1 VSQQIK
7 KITVQGFTPTMKQKE
22 IIDVCND
29 NNIKYIV
36 GCFGRQAGKSFTA
49 LNLLLKWSL
58 ENNGSISMWVSP
70 VYSQAKKI
78 FNELITIIAG
88 SNLTKSI
95 NKSELTITFIN
106 GSILYF
112 RSGEREDTLRGYT
125 LTYLVIDE
133 AAYIKDE
140 VWNTVL
146 RPTTLVQGKKVLF
159 ISTPK
164 GRNWFY
170 NLAMRGYSEEYPQ
183 YRTLHATSFDT
194 PYITQ
199 EELIEAKQSLPETI
213 YKQEILAEFID
224 DGGEVFASLKSNA
237 ILHNYPN
244 QLPDKKYYA
253 GLDFGRQTDYT
264 VLTILNSDGEMVD
277 FYRERQKSW
286 DIIVSELLIKLKK
299 WRPVCFAE
307 VNSIG
312 DVLYEQIK
320 KQYPSIQPFIT
331 SSDSKQNLIEDLIMC
346 LNEQQLKLPS
356 PELNPELFK
365 ELSVFTYEYSPKTRK
380 IKYGAPNGFHDDT
393 VISLA
398 LAYHSYKKKASYGSY
413 VVR

>member
-1 VSQQIK
+1 MNKQ
-7 KITVQGFTPTMKQKE
+7 ITVQGFTPTLKQKE
-22 IIDVCND
+22 IIDACLAPS
-29 NNIKYIV
+29 IKYII

-49 LNLLLKWSL
+49 MNLLLKWSL
-58 ENNGSISMWVSP
+58 EDNNSVGMWVSP
-70 VYSQAKKI
+70 VYSQAKKV
-78 FNELITIIAG
+78 FTELTNTIAG
-88 SNLTKSI
+88 TGLTKSI

-106 GSILYF
+106 GSVMYF

-125 LTYLVIDE
+125 LDYLVIDE

-146 RPTTLVQGKKVLF
+146 RPTVLVNGKKVLF

-170 NLAMRGYSEEYPQ
+170 NLAMRGYSDDYPQ
-183 YRTLHATSFDT
+183 YKTFHATSFDT
-194 PYITQ
+194 PYIT
-199 EELIEAKQSLPETI
+199 EDELIEAKLSLPETI

-224 DGGEVFASLKSNA
+224 DGGEVFSNLKNVCV
-237 ILHNYPN
+237 LPNYPN
-244 QLPDKKYYA
+244 YDPSKKYYA
-253 GLDFGRQTDYT
+253 GLDFGRQNDFT
-264 VLTILNSDGEMVD
+264 VLTIVNVDGDVVD

-286 DIIVSELLIKLKK
+286 DIIISEVVAKLKK

-320 KQYPSIQPFIT
+320 KQYPSVQPFIT
-331 SSDSKQNLIEDLIMC
+331 SNDSKQNLIEDLIMGM
-346 LNEQQLKLPS
+346 NENRLKLPS
-356 PELNPELFK
+356 PDLNTDLYK

-380 IKYGAPNGFHDDT
+380 VKYGSPNGFHDDC

-398 LAYHSYKKKASYGSY
+398 LSYHSFKKKATYGTY

>member
-1 VSQQIK
+1 MIK
-7 KITVQGFTPTMKQKE
+7 QLTVQGFTPTKKQKD
-22 IIDVCND
+22 IIDACLAKD
-29 NNIKYIV
+29 IKYII

-49 LNLLLKWSL
+49 MNLLLKWSL
-58 ENNGSISMWVSP
+58 EDNGSVSMWVSP
-70 VYSQAKKI
+70 VYSQAKKV
-78 FNELITIIAG
+78 FTELTQTIAG
-88 SNLTKSI
+88 TGLTKSI

-106 GSILYF
+106 GSVMYF

-146 RPTTLVQGKKVLF
+146 RPTVLVQGKKVLF

-170 NLAMRGYSEEYPQ
+170 NLAMRGYSNDYPQ
-183 YRTLHATSFDT
+183 YRTFHATSFDT
-194 PYITQ
+194 PYITE
-199 EELIEAKQSLPETI
+199 EELVEAKMSLPETI

-224 DGGEVFASLKSNA
+224 DGGEVFSNLKLNCTLTS
-237 ILHNYPN
+237 YP
-244 QLPDKKYYA
+244 QMMVDKKYYA
-253 GLDFGRQTDYT
+253 GLDFGRQNDYT

-286 DIIVSELLIKLKK
+286 DIIISEVVNKLKK

-312 DVLYEQIK
+312 DVLFENIR
-320 KQYPSIQPFIT
+320 KQYPSIQPFVT
-331 SSDSKQNLIEDLIMC
+331 NNESKQNLIEDLIMC
-346 LNEQQLKLPS
+346 LNEEKLKLPS
-356 PELNPELFK
+356 SELNADLYK

-380 IKYGAPNGFHDDT
+380 VKYGSPNGFHDDT

-398 LAYHSYKKKASYGSY
+398 LAYHSFKKKASYGTY
-413 VVR
+413 VIR

>member
-1 VSQQIK
+1 VNK
-7 KITVQGFTPTMKQKE
+7 NITVQGFTPTRKQKE
-22 IIDVCND
+22 IIDACTTND
-29 NNIKYIV
+29 IKYII

-49 LNLLLKWSL
+49 MNLLLKWVL
-58 ENNGSISMWVSP
+58 EDNGSVAMWVSP
-70 VYSQAKKI
+70 VYSQAKKV
-78 FNELITIIAG
+78 FTELTNTIAG
-88 SNLTKSI
+88 TGLTKSI

-106 GSILYF
+106 GSVMYF

-146 RPTTLVQGKKVLF
+146 RPTVLVQGKKVLF

-170 NLAMRGYSEEYPQ
+170 NLAMRGYSDDYPQ
-183 YRTLHATSFDT
+183 YKTFHATSFDT
-194 PYITQ
+194 PYITE
-199 EELIEAKQSLPETI
+199 EELIEAKMSLPETI

-224 DGGEVFASLKSNA
+224 DGGEVFSNLKLNCVLNS
-237 ILHNYPN
+237 YP
-244 QLPDKKYYA
+244 QMVVDKKYYA
-253 GLDFGRQTDYT
+253 GLDFGRQNDYT
-264 VLTILNSDGEMVD
+264 VLTILNSEGEMVD

-286 DIIVSELLIKLKK
+286 DIIISEVVNKLKK

-312 DVLYEQIK
+312 DVLFENIR
-320 KQYPSIQPFIT
+320 KQYTSLQPFVT
-331 SSDSKQNLIEDLIMC
+331 NNESKQNLIEDLIMC
-346 LNEQQLKLPS
+346 LNEEKLKLPS
-356 PELNPELFK
+356 PELNSDLYK

-380 IKYGAPNGFHDDT
+380 VRYGSPNGFHDDT

-398 LAYHSYKKKASYGSY
+398 LAYHSFKKKANYGSY

>member
-1 VSQQIK
+1 MNKQIS
-7 KITVQGFTPTMKQKE
+7 VQGFTPTYKQKE
-22 IIDVCND
+22 IIDACLSKD
-29 NNIKYIV
+29 IKYIV

-49 LNLLLKWSL
+49 MNLLLKWTL
-58 ENNGSISMWVSP
+58 EDNGSIAMWVSP
-70 VYSQAKKI
+70 VYSQAKKV
-78 FNELITIIAG
+78 FTELTNTIAG
-88 SNLTKSI
+88 TGLTKSV

-106 GSILYF
+106 GSVMYF

-125 LTYLVIDE
+125 LDYLVIDE

-146 RPTTLVQGKKVLF
+146 RPTVLVKGKKVLF

-170 NLAMRGYSEEYPQ
+170 NIAMRGISDEYPQ
-183 YRTLHATSFDT
+183 YKTFFATSFDS

-199 EELIEAKQSLPETI
+199 EELEEAKLSLPENV
-213 YKQEILAEFID
+213 YRQEILAEFLEG
-224 DGGEVFASLKSNA
+224 GGEVFGNLKLSCVMQ
-237 ILHNYPN
+237 NYPPQDTN
-244 QLPDKKYYA
+244 KKYYA
-253 GLDFGRQTDYT
+253 GLDFGRQNDYT
-264 VLTILNSDGEMVD
+264 VLTILNSEGEMVD

-286 DIIVSELLIKLKK
+286 DIIISEVVAKLRK

-331 SSDSKQNLIEDLIMC
+331 NNESKQNMIEDLIMGM
-346 LNEQQLKLPS
+346 NESKLKLPS
-356 PELNPELFK
+356 PDLNTDLYK

-380 IKYGAPNGFHDDT
+380 IKYGSPSGFHDDT

-398 LAYHSYKKKASYGSY
+398 LSYHSFKKKATYGTY